1 MTAKNTVWFLTSIA
15 AQAARTAVSLAHAHR
30 PSNLTVGDPPSSR
43 TALGSHSL
51 RIIAFLPT
59 LNHLQLRASNLGLGL
74 SWQGLTAHSPRTFL
88 RPNDCSHIPPRSIN
102 PGQRHILQHD
112 YLIPDTSS
120 RIAVIKS
127 SPAVEL
133 GQSGTYCGRLR
144 PFCDDISRKHRKCQ
158 RLVGTRSHLIWLK
171 VALVAQNSTGKPVS

>member
-1 MTAKNTVWFLTSIA
+1 MVSDIDCSASCKNRRF
-15 AQAARTAVSLAHAHR
+15 VSSCT
-30 PSNLTVGDPPSSR
+30 P
-43 TALGSHSL
+43 ALQSYRRRSTE
-51 RIIAFLPT
+51 FTNWSWEPFSENYCFST

-74 SWQGLTAHSPRTFL
+74 SWQGLTAHTPRTFL
-88 RPNDCSHIPPRSIN
+88 IPNDCSHLPPRSIN

-120 RIAVIKS
+120 RIAAIKS

-144 PFCDDISRKHRKCQ
+144 PFCDDISRKHRKCR